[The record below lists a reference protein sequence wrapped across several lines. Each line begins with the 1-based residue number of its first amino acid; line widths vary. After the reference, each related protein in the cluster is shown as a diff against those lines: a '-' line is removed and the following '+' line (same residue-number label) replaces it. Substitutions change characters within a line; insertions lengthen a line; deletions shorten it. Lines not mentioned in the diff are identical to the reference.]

1 MTMEEGSTHAS
12 PESSS
17 TAATTEG
24 DSPGP
29 FIFLPPVLAEPA
41 QSHGGTSASASPAS
55 TSAAS
60 DDSNVNN
67 TGPTSNNGTTGT
79 VPSSALVAATAT
91 ASNVD
96 HPATVSTTTTSEI
109 EKKHPFLDEW
119 RRKHARTR
127 RGIPTQDAVSTAPAS
142 AASSAP
148 APAAS
153 SLSIQT
159 LSLNADLKTMSPK
172 TAAKITCNQ
181 LLGTISPVTLLLSPT
196 DIVSNGN
203 QDDDLGLACHPPN
216 FDPMSFEVPQL
227 DGPPKN
233 MQEYE
238 VFVTGIASG
247 EQWVI
252 DLWKKLR
259 DRLPEVERL
268 ECYGGQALTKAQ
280 RDFIVV
286 ETCMNSMQS
295 LEDSK
300 MVMEMTKREMELS
313 KKEVGELT
321 KKMGDLTQRFDDFSD
336 VLFHVILPLLE
347 DLKETGVIQKRPA
360 IRNARPSTSS
370 ARPSSNRPPY
380 SVSVS
385 SNPPRNSMQPAGHRR
400 GQSRRPSTAVVS
412 QSSSSSAA
420 SSASSLSS
428 GPSRRQFTGRRA
440 GPRNPILTNRTNK
453 QEDAT
458 DRQKDASKR
467 YLERMKKARSKDN
480 TKQGWM

>member
-96 HPATVSTTTTSEI
+96 HPTAVSTTTTSES
-109 EKKHPFLDEW
+109 EKYPCLAQW
-119 RRKHARTR
+119 RRKKLAR
-127 RGIPTQDAVSTAPAS
+127 RGIPTQDAVSTAPAP

-159 LSLNADLKTMSPK
+159 LSLNADLKIMSPK

-181 LLGTISPVTLLLSPT
+181 LLGPISPVTLLLSPT

-216 FDPMSFEVPQL
+216 FDSMSFEVPQL

-247 EQWVI
+247 EEWVI

-300 MVMEMTKREMELS
+300 MVMEMTKREMELL

-321 KKMGDLTQRFDDFSD
+321 KTMGDLTQRFDDFSD

-360 IRNARPSTSS
+360 IPNARPSTSS
-370 ARPSSNRPPY
+370 VRQSTNRPPY

-412 QSSSSSAA
+412 QSSSSSTA

-428 GPSRRQFTGRRA
+428 GPSRGQFTGTGGRANRRA
-440 GPRNPILTNRTNK
+440 GPRNPILTNRTNR
-453 QEDAT
+453 QEDVI
-458 DRQKDASKR
+458 DRQKDALKR
-467 YLERMKKARSKDN
+467 DLERMKRARGESAR
-480 TKQGWM
+480 